1 MTPPAHLRA
10 IGQALEAIADV
21 MATITISL
29 PEPIL
34 KQHFISTKTA
44 PLSWEAVYWR
54 HLGHCPA
61 LDTLTPEQL
70 TEHDRIADLLSDL
83 KELAICKEKL
93 QSMILRRRGHVEPEA
108 LALPKVRRS
117 Q

>member
-1 MTPPAHLRA
+1 MKPPDYLPA
-10 IGQALEAIADV
+10 IGQALEEIADV
-21 MATITISL
+21 MATIVIYL
-29 PEPIL
+29 PEPII
-34 KQHFISTKTA
+34 KEHFISTKTA
-44 PLSWEAVYWR
+44 PLSWESVYWH
-54 HLGHCPA
+54 HLTSHSDA
-61 LDTLTPEQL
+61 TDE
-70 TEHDRIADLLSDL
+70 EHDRVSDLLSDL

>member
-10 IGQALEAIADV
+10 IGQALETIADAMTTAV
-21 MATITISL
+21 EHL
-29 PEPIL
+29 PESI
-34 KQHFISTKTA
+34 KQQQWIATKTA
-44 PLSWEAVYWR
+44 PLSWESVYWH
-54 HLGHCPA
+54 HLTSHSDA
-61 LDTLTPEQL
+61 ADE
-70 TEHDRIADLLSDL
+70 EHDRVSDLLSDL